1 MQEPQWKSPED
12 AFPLPW
18 SQPAKGFFYAKILPM
33 NSKKRKW
40 AWLPIVPIVLFVTAF
55 TSNKHVPHYSP
66 TKICDDSLI
75 AKIDRYNDN
84 VTDFTIDMHEGC
96 FGALIRVPKEWK
108 TVWYQSEGD
117 TKDWWVSF
125 WLTGQPSS
133 SGPFN
138 GNPTQHLDVAE
149 HWFRIQGHGKI
160 KFYSNDST
168 PK

>member
-1 MQEPQWKSPED
+1 MRIE
-12 AFPLPW
+12 FF
-18 SQPAKGFFYAKILPM
+18 AKGLFVMLKSCRM

-40 AWLPIVPIVLFVTAF
+40 AWLTIVPIVLLVTAF
-55 TSNKHVPHYSP
+55 TSNKHTLRYNPA
-66 TKICDDSLI
+66 KICDDSFRTR
-75 AKIDRYNDN
+75 IDHFNDN
-84 VTDFTIDMHEGC
+84 LPGFTIDMPEGC

-125 WLTGQPSS
+125 WLTGEPNAI
-133 SGPFN
+133 GPFN
-138 GNPTQHLDVAE
+138 GNSSQHWDVAGK
-149 HWFRIQGHGKI
+149 WFRLQGHGKI